1 MQSGRLLLLL
11 SWRAA
16 DHTHTLRAGRKA
28 AGVRAPTPICRQFL
42 GKEREGENVREKVAA
57 VFRHR
62 SSAPKLK
69 SCIICAS
76 HLYKNC
82 ISKKPLPISVR
93 ILGSKMQVLRDLE
106 LQTSTKIWLLLKIQ
120 RCARNEFLQIQRCY
134 SFLAIVGLR
143 I

>member
-1 MQSGRLLLLL
+1 MRSSNRP
-11 SWRAA
+11 RAA
-16 DHTHTLRAGRKA
+16 LMVVGGLGLENPRVLILVEEIAGICS
-28 AGVRAPTPICRQFL
+28 AGSSWE
-42 GKEREGENVREKVAA
+42 KNEGENVREVDA
-57 VFRHR
+57 VLRHR

-82 ISKKPLPISVR
+82 ISKKPLPISVK